1 MNLYRNF
8 GNLFESWVTEG
19 SLDLYSQ
26 TGADGFNLTESD
38 SVSRD
43 FPLLSNIKSESEDSG
58 FETIST
64 ISPCHSHQ
72 VSQLT
77 DHLEDDAQPTSPAPS
92 VCSSSSSCVS
102 LGSVAPRNT
111 CLKVEQALRR
121 TEQTSGHVT
130 RKAPQTESRVP
141 ASRCRC
147 NTASFPT
154 GCNTSNFRERQRYSR
169 PRRIHSQPP
178 DHKKAELYR
187 KHLSQLEVRTFFS

>member
-1 MNLYRNF
+1 M
-8 GNLFESWVTEG
+8 
-19 SLDLYSQ
+19 
-26 TGADGFNLTESD
+26 DGFNLREND

-43 FPLLSNIKSESEDSG
+43 FTPISHIKYESEDSG
-58 FETIST
+58 FETVST

-77 DHLEDDAQPTSPAPS
+77 DPGNGSPEDDVQPSSPAPS

-111 CLKVEQALRR
+111 CLKVEQALKR

-130 RKAPQTESRVP
+130 RKEPQNQTESRP
-141 ASRCRC
+141 RYRC
-147 NTASFPT
+147 NTASIPT
-154 GCNTSNFRERQRYSR
+154 SCHTSNFRERQRFSR
-169 PRRIHSQPP
+169 PRRMHSQPP

-187 KHLSQLEVRTFFS
+187 KHWSRLEVSIVHLYFL